1 MPDLGFSFLDSG
13 DDDEETDS
21 FDAGSLANVGPANGP
36 VDHDDGDDM
45 MMFGDLDSVAATD
58 DSADDDSIVDSMYED
73 PMDDHQSQ
81 QPQQPQPTTTAASP
95 AAQQDYYQEPTPDD
109 NVDSQFTSL
118 DSLDDQQ
125 PIAQPRPA
133 AQQRPAPQKT
143 QPAHA
148 APQQYEQPIYQ
159 SQPEPAYQQPPQHTV
174 PVMSSVTSIYQVPD
188 GGISIDLISKII
200 AVVDEYRHLDQ
211 KSQAVVND
219 FLNTLSKIGKA
230 PAVEASEA
238 GVIKSIIEIDPDM
251 REGVVNLIDAKD
263 KGGSERAFFLFGMT
277 ARQLEN
283 MDVILQMVSLSDG
296 SLEVTDDIRSIRHAS
311 LAIDKCL
318 NEKLR
323 GAPEE
328 FLRPV
333 YSVLKKT
340 QQIMEG

>member
-174 PVMSSVTSIYQVPD
+174 PVMSSVASIYQGPD

-219 FLNTLSKIGKA
+219 FL
-230 PAVEASEA
+230 
-238 GVIKSIIEIDPDM
+238 
-251 REGVVNLIDAKD
+251 D

-296 SLEVTDDIRSIRHAS
+296 SLEVTDDIRSIRQAS